1 MEIPVLN
8 RMSDFESGINSLQS
22 QSLLSLSGVEGISK
36 AYSFWKWGA
45 LILAIL
51 ASFSAIIKRIKVLIV
66 KFKNDTA
73 SLQEPLLRVLDDDD
87 SSGDTCS
94 QSSSSSDY
102 YEEDDE
108 DENDDREL
116 IRGSPAEDGRPRTDE
131 IFQVKGCAG
140 FNFLESPWLSRSSSG
155 LRRRRSIGD
164 HFSEFASGKS
174 VVKLWDNLGLG
185 FGFELDGD
193 DSSISWN
200 ADQSSPPSSSA
211 SPRALIVSKP
221 SAAGLGFWDSRAGG
235 MRPAIL
241 AEWGPHV
248 GNAYTVGR
256 GGVRKLY
263 LSGGGKLAAVGDLR
277 KVNTLLDNVTEAD
290 VETWWDADAVV
301 VNDELVGGGSVR
313 NGPGSAVT
321 RCCDAVRSYLFF

>member
-1 MEIPVLN
+1 MS
-8 RMSDFESGINSLQS
+8 MSDLLWSHIIPKSCELS

-211 SPRALIVSKP
+211 SPRALI
-221 SAAGLGFWDSRAGG
+221 
-235 MRPAIL
+235 
-241 AEWGPHV
+241 
-248 GNAYTVGR
+248 
-256 GGVRKLY
+256 LY